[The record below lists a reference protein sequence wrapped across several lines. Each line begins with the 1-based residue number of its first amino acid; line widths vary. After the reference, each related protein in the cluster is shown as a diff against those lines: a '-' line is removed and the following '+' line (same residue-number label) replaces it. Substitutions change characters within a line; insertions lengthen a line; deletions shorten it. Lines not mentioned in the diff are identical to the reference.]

1 MKDFV
6 SLNMGK
12 QVRYPIADNVAYNHL
27 SKPYQEFVA
36 ATSVLTESVS
46 FAETNKDPKWIEAL
60 HGEIQALQDNKTW
73 KQVDLPKGKS
83 AIGYRWIYKIKYKS
97 NGEVERFKATLVE
110 KGYSQKESID
120 YKETFLPVVKMIT
133 ILALVV

>member
-1 MKDFV
+1 
-6 SLNMGK
+6 MGK

-36 ATSVLTESVS
+36 ATSVLTEPVS

-60 HGEIQALQDNKTW
+60 HAKIQALQDNKTW

-83 AIGYRWIYKIKYKS
+83 AIGCRWIYKIKYKS

-120 YKETFLPVVKMIT
+120 YKETFLPVVKMIA